1 VANGRQHEEARALL
15 QWYALAGVD
24 EAIDEAPHDR
34 TAEEEPKPVPV
45 QPAAPALSGP
55 PPHPGPQ
62 RQPSSRKSAPARAAP
77 AAASPA
83 HAVDQARAL
92 AMAASTLGELEA
104 AVRSFDG
111 CALKATARNT
121 CFCDGDPSA
130 RVMLIGEGPGREE
143 DIQGKPFV
151 GRAGQLLDRMLAAIG
166 LDRQTAYITNV
177 VYWRPPG
184 NRTPTPDETAI
195 CRPFT
200 ERQIEL
206 VNPEI
211 IVLLGGVSAK
221 HLLATGEG
229 IMRLRGRWR
238 TLSAGGR
245 DYPAMPTLHPA
256 YLLRQPAQKRL
267 AWADLLEIR
276 AALEAPPDGEGKAR

>member
-1 VANGRQHEEARALL
+1 
-15 QWYALAGVD
+15 VD
-24 EAIDEAPHDR
+24 E
-34 TAEEEPKPVPV
+34 
-45 QPAAPALSGP
+45 
-55 PPHPGPQ
+55 
-62 RQPSSRKSAPARAAP
+62 
-77 AAASPA
+77 
-83 HAVDQARAL
+83 ARAL
-92 AMAASTLGELEA
+92 AMTAATLDELEA

-111 CALKATARNT
+111 CALKATARTT

-130 RVMLIGEGPGREE
+130 RIMLIGEGPGRDE

-166 LDRQTAYITNV
+166 LDRTGVYITNV

-206 VNPEI
+206 VNPKI
-211 IVLLGGVSAK
+211 LVLLGGVSAK

-238 TLSAGGR
+238 TVSVGGR

-276 AALEAPPDGEGKAR
+276 AALEAPPDAQEKVC